1 MLNKEFYYL
10 YSSGRKSCV
19 KKKNPVSAIL
29 RDGIIEG
36 CLICVGLIL

>member
-10 YSSGRKSCV
+10 CLSGRKSCV

-36 CLICVGLIL
+36 CLICVGLIF